1 MIFLLIFKCKR
12 NNCACY
18 ENCKKVFEKIG
29 HPENIEN
36 NRNRMK
42 AVRKGFVYKEK
53 KKKRKKY
60 FNNKY
65 QLLILENKYWRV
77 MRQLRYK
84 VKQKKALIKKRQKMK
99 SAIEKII
106 EKLKETKK
114 KKNGIKKILEK
125 IVKLNG

>member
-1 MIFLLIFKCKR
+1 MYI
-12 NNCACY
+12 
-18 ENCKKVFEKIG
+18 
-29 HPENIEN
+29 
-36 NRNRMK
+36 
-42 AVRKGFVYKEK
+42 K
-53 KKKRKKY
+53 KKIKREKKY